1 MSRINHN
8 NYEAFML
15 DMAEG
20 VITPDDR
27 EELLLFLAQNPH
39 LEQDLDGIAFA
50 TLDDEGIYFT
60 HKDDLKKTASSRFDE
75 LAVKQIEQGLSTAE
89 QAELSSLTTA
99 NPAYTKHLAAYKHTV
114 LVADATVVFANKED
128 LKQGAAIRPLWYYS
142 AAIAAGLALLV
153 GVFIFNNNPAS
164 QSNGFAFNERS
175 TPQQKQATAPQ
186 LADVTAPVETPLVAA
201 KSNANNTTI
210 PQQNNQVVY
219 VQQATLQIA
228 QLPATQVENN
238 VNFVFDDAV
247 ALEVPQPYIDAEP
260 AIKQGFFTD
269 LVADVR
275 SRFKVDIKDQ
285 EIAMRLDTIY
295 KRGPQLGDLAFIGG
309 VGIERLTGYRPNFK
323 RIENK
328 DKNESAI
335 SIGRYTIIAT
345 RKNGN

>member
-20 VITPDDR
+20 VITPNDR

-50 TLDDEGIYFT
+50 TLDDEGIYFN
-60 HKDDLKKTASSRFDE
+60 HKEDLKKTASSRFDE
-75 LAVKQIEQGLSTAE
+75 LAVKQIEQGLSPAE
-89 QAELSSLTTA
+89 QAELSTLTAA

-114 LVADATVVFANKED
+114 LVADTNIVFAGKED

-164 QSNGFAFNERS
+164 QSNGFAFNER
-175 TPQQKQATAPQ
+175 TAPQQKQLTAPQ
-186 LADVTAPVETPLVAA
+186 VADVIAPEQLPVLAA
-201 KSNANNTTI
+201 KSSANNTVIT
-210 PQQNNQVVY
+210 PQNTQVVY
-219 VQQATLQIA
+219 VPQTAVQIA
-228 QLPATQVENN
+228 QVPATQVENN

-247 ALEVPQPYIDAEP
+247 ALEPPQPYQDAEP
-260 AIKQGFFTD
+260 AIKQGFFAG

-275 SRFKVDIKDQ
+275 NRVKVDIKDQ
-285 EIAMRLDTIY
+285 EIASRLDTIY